1 MHGEAASA
9 PIQDLS
15 SMRENLHQTLRDYD
29 PKDIFN
35 CDETGLFWKMKPSRT
50 LSNSSVAGSKQSKDR
65 VTILLTCN
73 STGTE
78 KMRPL
83 FIHKHENPRAL
94 KNINK
99 NSLPVNY
106 YWNKKSW
113 MQVSIWNQYLKKLD
127 AHMRA
132 QKRNILLLVDNAPTH
147 ALYENTILTNIV
159 IHHLSP
165 NTTAYLQPCDQGI
178 INSFKSQYR
187 KLYLRNRVKTFDN
200 FNEYGTE
207 PVEINIKKCIKYV
220 ARAWDSVTDITI
232 NNCWKK
238 ANIMPTYNEE
248 DNDENEILME
258 LARIKELEEVQV
270 LIDQL
275 NPENPFTAEEFVD
288 YDNSE
293 GTTEMVSD
301 EEILKAVLPNDQEK
315 EEEIEEIPLP
325 TITHTEAVE
334 SYDKVLLY
342 LQQKEENF
350 DSKKNDIKIIKK
362 LKKEA
367 LKDRFISARQVNLND
382 FVNSM

>member
-1 MHGEAASA
+1 
-9 PIQDLS
+9 
-15 SMRENLHQTLRDYD
+15 
-29 PKDIFN
+29 
-35 CDETGLFWKMKPSRT
+35 
-50 LSNSSVAGSKQSKDR
+50 
-65 VTILLTCN
+65 
-73 STGTE
+73 
-78 KMRPL
+78 
-83 FIHKHENPRAL
+83 
-94 KNINK
+94 
-99 NSLPVNY
+99 
-106 YWNKKSW
+106 
-113 MQVSIWNQYLKKLD
+113 
-127 AHMRA
+127 
-132 QKRNILLLVDNAPTH
+132 
-147 ALYENTILTNIV
+147 
-159 IHHLSP
+159 
-165 NTTAYLQPCDQGI
+165 
-178 INSFKSQYR
+178 
-187 KLYLRNRVKTFDN
+187 
-200 FNEYGTE
+200 
-207 PVEINIKKCIKYV
+207 
-220 ARAWDSVTDITI
+220 
-232 NNCWKK
+232 
-238 ANIMPTYNEE
+238 MPTYNEE

-315 EEEIEEIPLP
+315 EEEIEEISLP
-325 TITHTEAVE
+325 TITHTKAVE

>member
-1 MHGEAASA
+1 
-9 PIQDLS
+9 
-15 SMRENLHQTLRDYD
+15 MRENLHQTLRDYD

-35 CDETGLFWKMKPSRT
+35 CDE
-50 LSNSSVAGSKQSKDR
+50 VAESKQSKDR

-159 IHHLSP
+159 IHHLPP
-165 NTTAYLQPCDQGI
+165 NITVYLQPCDQGI

-248 DNDENEILME
+248 DNNENEILME

-315 EEEIEEIPLP
+315 EEEIKEIPLP

-362 LKKEA
+362 LKKEV